1 MNIPV
6 YVSITSIYERQEVL
20 YQCLQGILQ
29 QSLLP
34 KKVYLYL
41 SEDKSLFDNGFVNKK
56 LTFKPLEYLLKKN
69 DIFKVFWGND
79 IGPYGKLLP
88 LLKKKWKED
97 CLIITLDDDT
107 VYNLK
112 LIKNMVEDYKK
123 NKCVICYRGFTP
135 DITNIEEMTYLKRK
149 VPAIPKYIYNFPTG
163 KGGILYHPT
172 FFHKTNDLI
181 FNEKIYNKI
190 CKTAD
195 DVWFHIIRIV
205 NGVDCFLDNKT
216 WILIDNHAHGLSSIN
231 NKSDC
236 LHNDIQIQNVI
247 KKIKELGYL

>member
-1 MNIPV
+1 
-6 YVSITSIYERQEVL
+6 
-20 YQCLQGILQ
+20 
-29 QSLLP
+29 
-34 KKVYLYL
+34 
-41 SEDKSLFDNGFVNKK
+41 
-56 LTFKPLEYLLKKN
+56 
-69 DIFKVFWGND
+69 
-79 IGPYGKLLP
+79 
-88 LLKKKWKED
+88 
-97 CLIITLDDDT
+97 
-107 VYNLK
+107 
-112 LIKNMVEDYKK
+112 MVEDYKK
-123 NKCVICYRGFTP
+123 YKCVICYRGFTP

-231 NKSDC
+231 NISDC